1 MVLVVGNHSSRY
13 LQYGS
18 LREVNVPFIGVRAPV
33 AKNLDKPRGWAS
45 GSCCRGCPNSETVG
59 VVVIRLKATQLK

>member
-1 MVLVVGNHSSRY
+1 MVLVVGNHGSWY

-33 AKNLDKPRGWAS
+33 PKDLNKPS
-45 GSCCRGCPNSETVG
+45 GCRGCPNSETVG
-59 VVVIRLKATQLK
+59 VIVIRLKATQPN